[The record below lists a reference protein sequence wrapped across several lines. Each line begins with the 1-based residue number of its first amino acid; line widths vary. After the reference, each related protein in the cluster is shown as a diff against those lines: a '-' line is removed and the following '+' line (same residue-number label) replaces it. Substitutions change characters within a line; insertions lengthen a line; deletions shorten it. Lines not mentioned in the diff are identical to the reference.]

1 MEKSGNISRCVSVN
15 ADPLQTLLTY
25 TDCVSNWVSAELV
38 ICDSVKAQT
47 ALLARF
53 LAVGKFCYEMR
64 NFATAMQILSGLENV
79 IVRQLPAWKV
89 LPLKVCAV
97 LEELRAVQ
105 VFLKSDNLCLMEGRQ
120 TRARPTL
127 PAPHVLAMHLQQLE
141 IGSFT
146 TTSGSHKWTKLR
158 NIARVVSQVHAF
170 QENLYS
176 YTPDLELQ
184 SYLRGRI
191 ARLGEC
197 DVSLLA
203 SDNNVNFNQMA
214 SDRHGR
220 RIQDTL
226 RRVKASF
233 Q

>member
-158 NIARVVSQVHAF
+158 PRAAVVPAWTHRPAR
-170 QENLYS
+170 
-176 YTPDLELQ
+176 
-184 SYLRGRI
+184 
-191 ARLGEC
+191 
-197 DVSLLA
+197 
-203 SDNNVNFNQMA
+203 
-214 SDRHGR
+214 
-220 RIQDTL
+220 
-226 RRVKASF
+226 
-233 Q
+233 